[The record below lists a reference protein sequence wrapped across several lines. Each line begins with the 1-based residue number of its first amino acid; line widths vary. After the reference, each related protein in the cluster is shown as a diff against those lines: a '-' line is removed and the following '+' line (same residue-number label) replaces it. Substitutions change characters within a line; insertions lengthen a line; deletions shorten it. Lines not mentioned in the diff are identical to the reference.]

1 MQLLSILPIAAL
13 AGTSL
18 AVHWNVTLYTDTECT
33 EYKWSYA
40 GNQSYGC
47 YSLETYNPTIQSI
60 RAEIPDDWVFDGA
73 SGGACNNFH
82 TFGGSGCWTQGQG
95 QGFKS
100 FQVYPQAS

>member
-95 QGFKS
+95 FKS
-100 FQVYPQAS
+100 FQLPNVDGI

>member
-40 GNQSYGC
+40 GNQRLRFPMIGFSMERAAVPVITFTLTGARDAGLRVRDS
-47 YSLETYNPTIQSI
+47 SLSRFTRRQ
-60 RAEIPDDWVFDGA
+60 AEVMVPNVEKI
-73 SGGACNNFH
+73 
-82 TFGGSGCWTQGQG
+82 
-95 QGFKS
+95 K
-100 FQVYPQAS
+100 